1 MQLPPS
7 SSINR
12 PCPTPRTS
20 GAYGTLTHQTLYC
33 WRSIVG
39 LGLQTSGRLPTS
51 HLRVTPHLKSIWTAA
66 DKMADAFLARLP
78 SLGLGVIVFCLFYGG
93 SILVSRLI
101 LRATVTR
108 RHNVGVVFARLVGA
122 AVVFLGF
129 LVSFSIVAP
138 SFQAADLIKVLGIG
152 SVAIGFAFQNI
163 LQNFLAGL
171 LLLWTEPFRVGDQIR
186 LDNFEG
192 TVEAIETRA
201 TTIKTY
207 DGRRVVIPNA
217 DLFTHSVTVNTA
229 LDIRRWEY
237 DLTLKDSRDLAELKS
252 FIIKTVSK
260 VQGVLSDPSP
270 EVLVMDLGDPDS
282 NTVKVRVLWWT
293 RAPRQHQMLTSYDSV
308 LTAIRQTLNRS
319 TVGQDRGA

>member
-1 MQLPPS
+1 
-7 SSINR
+7 
-12 PCPTPRTS
+12 
-20 GAYGTLTHQTLYC
+20 
-33 WRSIVG
+33 
-39 LGLQTSGRLPTS
+39 
-51 HLRVTPHLKSIWTAA
+51 
-66 DKMADAFLARLP
+66 
-78 SLGLGVIVFCLFYGG
+78 
-93 SILVSRLI
+93 
-101 LRATVTR
+101 
-108 RHNVGVVFARLVGA
+108 VVFARLTGA
-122 AVVFLGF
+122 ATILLGF
-129 LVSFSIVAP
+129 LVAFSVVSP
-138 SFQAADLIKVLGIG
+138 SFQVGDLIKILGIIG
-152 SVAIGFAFQNI
+152 VAIGFAFQNI

-171 LLLWTEPFRVGDQIR
+171 LLLWAEPFRVGDEIK
-186 LDNFEG
+186 LDNYEG
-192 TVEAIETRA
+192 TVEEIQARA
-201 TTIKTY
+201 TIIETY

-319 TVGQDRGA
+319 TVGQDRAA